1 MSIQKRPWRQALVYL
16 LQSVTMFAWSLFILS
31 LFWQDKVQYYIA
43 PRMEMWV
50 QWELPPS
57 MCWLPSSFIGR

>member
-43 PRMEMWV
+43 LAWKCGYSG
-50 QWELPPS
+50 ELPPS